1 MKKNRTKL
9 PNVFLGFITVVMYLP
24 ILIVII
30 YSFNES
36 RISSVWEGFSLKWYG
51 ELFLDKFILEALI
64 NSIVLATLSSIA
76 AAIIGTLG
84 AVGMARVKLRSNS
97 MIEYVSTLPIMIPE
111 IILGIVFLLFFFSL
125 GLHFGMITLVP
136 HTAFLFYV
144 FIMVKQ
150 GWREW
155 IRVFPKQQEILE
167 RAIGVLSLILRY
179 P

>member
-1 MKKNRTKL
+1 MLRIWRVGMKKNRTKL

-51 ELFLDKFILEALI
+51 ELFRDKFILEALI

-111 IILGIVFLLFFFSL
+111 IILGIVFTILFFVRAALWYDNAGSCAYCILYSL
-125 GLHFGMITLVP
+125 CVYYG
-136 HTAFLFYV
+136 
-144 FIMVKQ
+144 
-150 GWREW
+150 
-155 IRVFPKQQEILE
+155 
-167 RAIGVLSLILRY
+167 
-179 P
+179 